1 MANGNR
7 IGGLPATLAQAA
19 ALQHLNLANN
29 RIDAAGIPPE
39 CVTAWKERG
48 ARVLPAPPGWA
59 ESGGGDA
66 AEGGGA
72 LEVVL
77 EGNPAV
83 SDAFHMEESEVSQ
96 GSALWKKQAK

>member
-7 IGGLPATLAQAA
+7 IGGLPATLAQAS
-19 ALQHLNLANN
+19 ALEHLNLANN
-29 RIDAAGIPPE
+29 RIEAAGIPPE
-39 CVTAWKERG
+39 CLDAWKERG
-48 ARVLPAPPGWA
+48 ARVVPAPAALA
-59 ESGGGDA
+59 EAGAAGSGERG
-66 AEGGGA
+66 

-83 SDAFHMEESEVSQ
+83 SDAFHLEESEVSQ